1 MKTDTQ
7 KLKDDATTKKT
18 LLVNIYVEKDN
29 ERSDWQRLSSA
40 KGRARRW
47 QVCPTCRTRRR
58 HGEGEM
64 SFMPPWWGI
73 RSVEFPGILRRLSKI
88 ILSSHHHLLLYAMV
102 PKNFCHHV
110 RRQERAGALHQPSAV
125 VVALAVVDIC
135 GLFKLHRF
143 TRQRQCSLM
152 EVGLI
157 TTGNHSVKLQIL
169 CSLLISRFLLNRC
182 I

>member
-1 MKTDTQ
+1 MLPLKKPCSWIFMLRKTVKEVID
-7 KLKDDATTKKT
+7 KDS
-18 LLVNIYVEKDN
+18 LVPREEHGGDKCVQRAGRGGGTEKEKWALCRHD
-29 ERSDWQRLSSA
+29 EGSGLLSSQEFYAGSA
-40 KGRARRW
+40 KSFYLLIIIIYCCMR
-47 QVCPTCRTRRR
+47 CPWYI
-58 HGEGEM
+58 
-64 SFMPPWWGI
+64 FA
-73 RSVEFPGILRRLSKI
+73 
-88 ILSSHHHLLLYAMV
+88 Y
-102 PKNFCHHV
+102 HV

-135 GLFKLHRF
+135 GLLKLRRF

>member
-1 MKTDTQ
+1 M
-7 KLKDDATTKKT
+7 
-18 LLVNIYVEKDN
+18 NIYVEKDN

-40 KGRARRW
+40 KGRALRW

-73 RSVEFPGILRRLSKI
+73 RSVQFPGILRRLSKI
-88 ILSSHHHLLLYAMV
+88 ILSSHHHHLLLYEIV

-125 VVALAVVDIC
+125 VVALAVVGIR

-169 CSLLISRFLLNRC
+169 SSLLISRFFFK
-182 I
+182 

>member
-1 MKTDTQ
+1 MLT
-7 KLKDDATTKKT
+7 LKKV

-29 ERSDWQRLSSA
+29 ERSDWQRLCSA

-47 QVCPTCRTRRR
+47 RVCPTCRTRRR
-58 HGEGEM
+58 HGKGEM

-88 ILSSHHHLLLYAMV
+88 ILSSHHHSLLYGML
-102 PKNFCHHV
+102 PMYFCHDG

-125 VVALAVVDIC
+125 VDIS
-135 GLFKLHRF
+135 GLFKLLRF
-143 TRQRQCSLM
+143 TRQRPCSLM

-157 TTGNHSVKLQIL
+157 TTGNQFVKLQIL
-169 CSLLISRFLLNRC
+169 RFLFIGRVFFF
-182 I
+182 

>member
-7 KLKDDATTKKT
+7 KLKDDATTKKA

-47 QVCPTCRTRRR
+47 QVCRTCRTRRR

-73 RSVEFPGILRRLSKI
+73 RSVQFPGILRRLSKI
-88 ILSSHHHLLLYAMV
+88 ILSSHHYLFLYEML
-102 PKNFCHHV
+102 PINFAYHG
-110 RRQERAGALHQPSAV
+110 RKQERAGALHQPSAI
-125 VVALAVVDIC
+125 VVALVVVDIR
-135 GLFKLHRF
+135 GLFKLRRF

-157 TTGNHSVKLQIL
+157 TTGNHLVKLQIL
-169 CSLLISRFLLNRC
+169 RSFLISHFFLNRC

>member
-1 MKTDTQ
+1 M
-7 KLKDDATTKKT
+7 
-18 LLVNIYVEKDN
+18 NIYVEKDN

-40 KGRARRW
+40 KGRALRW
-47 QVCPTCRTRRR
+47 QVCRTCRTRRR

-73 RSVEFPGILRRLSKI
+73 RSVDFPGILRRLSKI
-88 ILSSHHHLLLYAMV
+88 ILSSHYHHLLLYEML
-102 PKNFCHHV
+102 PMYFCHHG

-135 GLFKLHRF
+135 GLFKLRRF

>member
-7 KLKDDATTKKT
+7 KLKDDAATKKA

-73 RSVEFPGILRRLSKI
+73 RSVQFPGILRRLSKI
-88 ILSSHHHLLLYAMV
+88 ISSSHHHHLLLYGM
-102 PKNFCHHV
+102 PLIYFCHHV

-125 VVALAVVDIC
+125 VDIC
-135 GLFKLHRF
+135 GLFKLRRF

-169 CSLLISRFLLNRC
+169 SSLLTSRFFFK
-182 I
+182 